1 MDIRVWGPE
10 LGVAKTL
17 FSRAKVEITVN
28 VFPRVYKFFVLAA
41 AVVVVV
47 VVVENKVIVRPGYRR
62 TSVP

>member
-47 VVVENKVIVRPGYRR
+47 VENKVIVRPGYRR

>member
-47 VVVENKVIVRPGYRR
+47 VVENKVIVRPGYRR

>member
-47 VVVENKVIVRPGYRR
+47 VVENKVIVRPGRR

>member
-41 AVVVVV
+41 AVVVV
-47 VVVENKVIVRPGYRR
+47 ENKVIVRPGYRR

>member
-47 VVVENKVIVRPGYRR
+47 VVENKVIVRPGYCR